1 MHYVALSGIMYR
13 IILFERRIVL
23 SKEVVMTKGS
33 IGQAIIRFAIPL
45 FFGNL
50 FQQLYNTADT
60 FIVGKLI
67 GNDALAAV
75 SSTGSIVFLLVG
87 FFNGISLGGGVVV
100 SQRWGAKS
108 YGEMRKAI
116 HTNLTL
122 SLIFAIILTAAG
134 TLLAPQI
141 LVWMDC
147 PEDILPLSAEYIQ
160 VYFAGSVGMVLY
172 NCCMGIMQAVGD
184 SKHPLIYLIISS
196 CINVVLDIVFIAAF
210 NWGVAGAAI
219 ATVISQI
226 FSVILCLIRLMRVD
240 SEYRVSFKSLGI
252 DWESAKLI
260 LKYGLPTGLQN
271 SVISIANVLVQSNV
285 NAFGKMAMAGNG
297 AYAKLEGFAFLPVTC
312 FTSAITTFVG
322 QNLGAGEYSRVK
334 KGARFGMLCSMAIA
348 EAVGIILFFGS
359 EFLIGLFTEEAES
372 VMYGVMKAH
381 SCSLFFFMLA
391 AAHCL
396 SAVMRGAGKSTV
408 PMLTMLICWCA
419 VRVAALSILVPIYH
433 SIHIV
438 NWIFPITWTLSVIV
452 LGAYYFKVDWI
463 GDFIRK
469 QRAKAETTEG

>member
-1 MHYVALSGIMYR
+1 M
-13 IILFERRIVL
+13 
-23 SKEVVMTKGS
+23 MTKGP

-75 SSTGSIVFLLVG
+75 SSTGSLVFLLVG

-100 SQRWGAKS
+100 SQRWGAKNYS
-108 YGEMRKAI
+108 AMRKAI

-122 SLIFAIILTAAG
+122 SLIFAGILTLAG

-141 LVWMDC
+141 LVWMDF
-147 PEDILPLSAEYIQ
+147 PDDILPLSTQYIQ
-160 VYFAGSVGMVLY
+160 VYFAGSVGMVMY

-184 SKHPLIYLIISS
+184 SKHPLMYLIISS
-196 CINVVLDIVFIAAF
+196 CMNVVLDVVFIALF
-210 NWGVAGAAI
+210 KWEVAGAAI
-219 ATVISQI
+219 ATIISQI
-226 FSVILCLIRLMRVD
+226 FSVILCLTRLMRVNA
-240 SEYRVSFKSLGI
+240 EYRVSVKSLGI
-252 DWESAKLI
+252 DWETAKLV

-271 SVISIANVLVQSNV
+271 SVISIANVMVQSNV

-322 QNLGAGEYSRVK
+322 QNLGAGEYDRVK
-334 KGARFGMLCSMAIA
+334 KGARFGILCSMAIA
-348 EAVGIILFFGS
+348 EIVGIILFFGS
-359 EFLIGLFTEEAES
+359 EFLIGLFTDEAES
-372 VMYGVMKAH
+372 VMYGVMKSH

-391 AAHCL
+391 AAHCF

-408 PMLTMLICWCA
+408 PMLTMLICWCV

-438 NWIFPITWTLSVIV
+438 NWIFPVTWTLSVIV
-452 LGAYYFKVDWI
+452 LGIYYFKVDWI
-463 GDFIRK
+463 GGFIRK
-469 QRAKAETTEG
+469 HSPKADTIEG